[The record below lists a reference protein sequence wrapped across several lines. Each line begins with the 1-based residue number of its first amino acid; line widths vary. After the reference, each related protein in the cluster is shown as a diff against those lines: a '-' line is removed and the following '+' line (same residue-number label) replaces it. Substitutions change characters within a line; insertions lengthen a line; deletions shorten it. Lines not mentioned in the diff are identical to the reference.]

1 MINALAII
9 TICATSKTDSR
20 GVMMQYKVREI
31 RTRRGLTQEE
41 LSALSG
47 VSRGII
53 HRIESEKNYETT
65 VGTLEAIAN
74 ALNVSVRYLFK
85 E

>member
-1 MINALAII
+1 M
-9 TICATSKTDSR
+9 K
-20 GVMMQYKVREI
+20 YKVKEI
-31 RTRRGLTQEE
+31 RVRRGLTQEE
-41 LSALSG
+41 LSSLSG

-65 VGTLEAIAN
+65 VGTLESIAN